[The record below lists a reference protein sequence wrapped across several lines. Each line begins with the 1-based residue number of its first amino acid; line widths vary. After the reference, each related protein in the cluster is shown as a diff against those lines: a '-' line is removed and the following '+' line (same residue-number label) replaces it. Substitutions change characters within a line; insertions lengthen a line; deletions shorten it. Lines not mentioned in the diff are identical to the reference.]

1 MFNYYLLRYFFRLLL
16 DDYLKHLDPE
26 SEDFDDT
33 TQALNIV
40 SEAAEHANNT
50 VKQGVS
56 TYICFFSIKELL
68 RSYT

>member
-33 TQALNIV
+33 TQV
-40 SEAAEHANNT
+40 S
-50 VKQGVS
+50 
-56 TYICFFSIKELL
+56 
-68 RSYT
+68 